1 MAEIRTEEQREEIA
15 QECLRI
21 EKAGGDVLGYLHGLN
36 YISARATWI
45 RLQKEFLGR
54 RKEWQLTDGKPK
66 KKKEATMVARPGRGK
81 YEKHL
86 FQLLDGMDAGEDR
99 DKILQGLGYEDPRKA
114 YQNLRVYARQRHPEV
129 MDRFPDLIKRKAD
142 AQRKPGKTKE
152 EKEVKE
158 TMKDTEEVTI
168 EQTAEPAA
176 PEVKAET
183 VIDGDGMMTV
193 SVITKPVGFDGFT
206 VRAVEGD
213 FGSYRFQEING
224 KQWIDY
230 DDKELANQLSMTVDQ
245 WRGFLKEIRNA
256 AQVLGVEL

>member
-15 QECLRI
+15 QECARI

-81 YEKHL
+81 YEQHL

-99 DKILQGLGYEDPRKA
+99 DKILHELGYEDPRKA
-114 YQNLRVYARQRHPEV
+114 YQNLRLYARQRHPEV

-168 EQTAEPAA
+168 EQKAEPAA
-176 PEVKAET
+176 LVPEMFIPEEQVPA
-183 VIDGDGMMTV
+183 V

-213 FGSYRFQEING
+213 FGSYRFQEIKG

-245 WRGFLKEIRNA
+245 WRGFLEEIRKA

>member
-15 QECLRI
+15 QECARI

-86 FQLLDGMDAGEDR
+86 FSLLDGMDAGEDR

-114 YQNLRVYARQRHPEV
+114 YQNLRLYARQRHPEV
-129 MDRFPDLIKRKAD
+129 MDRFPDLLKRKAE

-158 TMKDTEEVTI
+158 TMKTEEVTI

-176 PEVKAET
+176 LVPE
-183 VIDGDGMMTV
+183 DGIQEEQVPAV
-193 SVITKPVGFDGFT
+193 SVITKPMGYDGFT

-245 WRGFLKEIRNA
+245 WRGFLEEIRKA

>member
-15 QECLRI
+15 QECARI

-66 KKKEATMVARPGRGK
+66 KKKEAA
-81 YEKHL
+81 L
-86 FQLLDGMDAGEDR
+86 
-99 DKILQGLGYEDPRKA
+99 
-114 YQNLRVYARQRHPEV
+114 
-129 MDRFPDLIKRKAD
+129 
-142 AQRKPGKTKE
+142 
-152 EKEVKE
+152 EVK
-158 TMKDTEEVTI
+158 T
-168 EQTAEPAA
+168 
-176 PEVKAET
+176 ET
-183 VIDGDGMMTV
+183 VNDGKGMTV

-245 WRGFLKEIRNA
+245 WRGFLEEIRKA

>member
-1 MAEIRTEEQREEIA
+1 MAEIRTDEQREEIA

-54 RKEWQLTDGKPK
+54 RKAWQLTDGKPK

-86 FQLLDGMDAGEDR
+86 FSLLDGMDAGEDR

-114 YQNLRVYARQRHPEV
+114 YQNLRLYARQRHPEV

-142 AQRKPGKTKE
+142 AQRKPGKAKE

-176 PEVKAET
+176 LVPEEGIPEEQVPAVTDPE
-183 VIDGDGMMTV
+183 
-193 SVITKPVGFDGFT
+193 DGFVVT
-206 VRAVEGD
+206 AVQCAGLGEFYYDHLHECIDWRDGYGD
-213 FGSYRFQEING
+213 EI
-224 KQWIDY
+224 
-230 DDKELANQLSMTVDQ
+230 S
-245 WRGFLKEIRNA
+245 
-256 AQVLGVEL
+256 LGVDGWRMLMDRLPAILARLGVTV

>member
-66 KKKEATMVARPGRGK
+66 KKKEAVMVARPGRGK

-86 FQLLDGMDAGEDR
+86 FSLLDGMDAGEDR
-99 DKILQGLGYEDPRKA
+99 DKILQGLGYENPRKA
-114 YQNLRVYARQRHPEV
+114 YQNLRLYARQRHPEV
-129 MDRFPDLIKRKAD
+129 MDRFPDLLKRKAD

-176 PEVKAET
+176 LVPE
-183 VIDGDGMMTV
+183 DGIPEEQVPAV
-193 SVITKPVGFDGFT
+193 SVITKPMGYDGFT

-245 WRGFLKEIRNA
+245 WRGFLEEIRKA